1 MAYKSNTSF
10 IKGIKSFTVQTYHYA
25 VSLTKDHLVKQVA
38 FEDTSPQEI
47 NQGSVFVSS
56 FFMFQCKSVKVNEQF
71 FNYIHQSSLCTYYG
85 LSQFVILSLF
95 FFCQSSLITYDLSI
109 LSQFPAFQ

>member
-47 NQGSVFVSS
+47 NQGSVFVSFFFLF
-56 FFMFQCKSVKVNEQF
+56 FFMFQCKSVSLF
-71 FNYIHQSSLCTYYG
+71 FNYIHQT
-85 LSQFVILSLF
+85 F
-95 FFCQSSLITYDLSI
+95 DLSI
-109 LSQFPAFQ
+109 LSQFPALQ